1 MRKPRESYGILVL
14 CEDFP
19 SNRNYVIKLVHMVTK
34 SMNTVVNC
42 TNSRTLILPTQY
54 SVLPGLHEYLL
65 INLQANFNDFNIVWV
80 QVILYCNN
88 VHNVGVSIVYFLYAS
103 VWCKNSSINTC
114 DHKQKQNALRH
125 ENISATKTVRS
136 GLLLLSLGTSSASEF
151 IHLCGGQT
159 IYFRLR
165 PKVNSRESVS

>member
-1 MRKPRESYGILVL
+1 MRKPRESYDILVL

-19 SNRNYVIKLVHMVTK
+19 SNRNYVIKLVCMVSK
-34 SMNTVVNC
+34 SINTVVNC

-54 SVLPGLHEYLL
+54 SVLPALHEYLL
-65 INLQANFNDFNIVWV
+65 INLQANLNDFNILK
-80 QVILYCNN
+80 VILYCNN
-88 VHNVGVSIVYFLYAS
+88 VHNVGVSIVYFLYES

-125 ENISATKTVRS
+125 ENISATKTVRL

-159 IYFRLR
+159 IYFRFR
-165 PKVNSRESVS
+165 PKVNSHESVS

>member
-1 MRKPRESYGILVL
+1 MRKPRESYDILVL

-19 SNRNYVIKLVHMVTK
+19 SNRNYVIKLVYMVTK
-34 SMNTVVNC
+34 SINTVN
-42 TNSRTLILPTQY
+42 
-54 SVLPGLHEYLL
+54 SVLPALHEYLL
-65 INLQANFNDFNIVWV
+65 INLQANLNDFSIVK
-80 QVILYCNN
+80 VILDEYCNN

-125 ENISATKTVRS
+125 ENISATKTVRL
-136 GLLLLSLGTSSASEF
+136 GLLLLSLGTSSAPEF

-159 IYFRLR
+159 IYFRFR